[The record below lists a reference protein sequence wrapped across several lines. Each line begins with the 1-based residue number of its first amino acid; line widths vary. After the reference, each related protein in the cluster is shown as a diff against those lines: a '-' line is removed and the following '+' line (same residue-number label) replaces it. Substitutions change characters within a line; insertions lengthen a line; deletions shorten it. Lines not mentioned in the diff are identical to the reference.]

1 MLADDYIILIPV
13 LSALAY
19 FYFNWRYFV
28 FLQRQKEMPHIR
40 KGFVLICYMINYLFF
55 VFCSAMEYVL
65 IVNWSVFAMILFFET
80 EWYTHKDRRCSLFGT
95 LTGII
100 IGLAINILFRS
111 VISIIMNQP
120 LRDFDNHIY
129 HEGNLKGIPIIVGFV
144 FAGIVF
150 QVLSMPVFIK
160 RLKLILRYPQHHSF
174 MLELMTG
181 LFFYL
186 FLNLIL
192 YSAPSNDWVLK
203 GFSIKSCLFS
213 MVGYCVAVWYTW
225 RICLL
230 SDYQEKSW
238 DVKQKLEAWEKIE
251 PQLRHQAFHDPLT
264 GLYNRQQADETISS
278 MMDQGLGFVLCFAD
292 LDGLKRMNDTYSHEE
307 GDRYIRAVTQQLRH
321 ACRKEQ
327 DLLFRYG
334 GDEFMVL
341 YTGISA
347 EEAADRMEGVNIRLG
362 EMAAAGEFG
371 CPVSISYGVED
382 SRQFAAAEEMVVAA
396 DRKMYRQKRLKQ
408 GRSGEQIR

>member
-1 MLADDYIILIPV
+1 
-13 LSALAY
+13 
-19 FYFNWRYFV
+19 
-28 FLQRQKEMPHIR
+28 
-40 KGFVLICYMINYLFF
+40 
-55 VFCSAMEYVL
+55 
-65 IVNWSVFAMILFFET
+65 
-80 EWYTHKDRRCSLFGT
+80 
-95 LTGII
+95 
-100 IGLAINILFRS
+100 
-111 VISIIMNQP
+111 
-120 LRDFDNHIY
+120 
-129 HEGNLKGIPIIVGFV
+129 
-144 FAGIVF
+144 
-150 QVLSMPVFIK
+150 
-160 RLKLILRYPQHHSF
+160 
-174 MLELMTG
+174 
-181 LFFYL
+181 
-186 FLNLIL
+186 
-192 YSAPSNDWVLK
+192 
-203 GFSIKSCLFS
+203 
-213 MVGYCVAVWYTW
+213 
-225 RICLL
+225 
-230 SDYQEKSW
+230 
-238 DVKQKLEAWEKIE
+238 
-251 PQLRHQAFHDPLT
+251 
-264 GLYNRQQADETISS
+264 

-382 SRQFAAAEEMVVAA
+382 SRQFAAAEEMVAAA